1 MMVLNF
7 TKYNLSVL
15 NLKEISKKNK
25 KNVNVWINL
34 RNSFEKIF
42 GINSI
47 KNKSDL
53 KLQEYLFLLKRYL
66 DYWLD

>member
-15 NLKEISKKNK
+15 NLKEISKKK
-25 KNVNVWINL
+25 QKNVNVWINL